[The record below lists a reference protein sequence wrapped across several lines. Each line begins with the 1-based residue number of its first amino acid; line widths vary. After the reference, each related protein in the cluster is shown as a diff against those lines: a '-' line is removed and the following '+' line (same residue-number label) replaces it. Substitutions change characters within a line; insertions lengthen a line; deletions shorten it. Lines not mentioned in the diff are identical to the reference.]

1 MTLIIVTGAA
11 GFIGSCLVRAL
22 NELGR
27 DDLILVDNDFEGE
40 KSLNLQ
46 NKRATKK
53 LQLHELNDWIEE
65 HHSTVD
71 FVYHL
76 GARTDTICRDPE
88 VFDRLN
94 LSFSKELWGQCVKYG
109 LSIVYA
115 SSAATYGLGEHG
127 FEDRHDLVSKLTPL
141 NQYARSKNEF
151 DRWVLCQKAEP
162 PFWAGLKFF
171 NVYGPNEYHKGAM
184 ASVVFHTFRQIQ
196 ENGVMRLF
204 KSHHPEYKDGE
215 QRRDFIY
222 VKDVVSICLHFRSN
236 NVQSGLYNVGTGR
249 SRTFNDLVD
258 ATFQALTRK
267 TEVQFIDTPAS
278 VREHYQYRTEATV
291 GKLRSIGYDQEFYSL
306 EAGVLDYV
314 QNYLVHGSYH

>member
-1 MTLIIVTGAA
+1 MIIVTGAA

-27 DDLILVDNDFEGE
+27 QDLLLVDNDFAGK
-40 KSLNLQ
+40 KSLNLE
-46 NKRATKK
+46 NKSVAEK
-53 LQLHELNDWIEE
+53 LQHHELHHWIEE
-65 HHSTVD
+65 HHSSVD

-94 LSFSKELWGQCVKYG
+94 LSFSKDLWTQCVDYN
-109 LSIVYA
+109 LPIVYA

-127 FEDRHDLVSKLTPL
+127 FEDRHELVPKLAPL

-151 DRWVLCQKAEP
+151 DRWVLRQSAVP

-171 NVYGPNEYHKGAM
+171 NVYGPNEYHTGPM

-215 QRRDFIY
+215 QRRDFVY
-222 VKDVVSICLHFRSN
+222 VKDVVSICTHFLSRD
-236 NVQSGLYNVGTGR
+236 VQSGLYNVGTGI
-249 SRTFNDLVD
+249 SRTFKDLVD
-258 ATFQALTRK
+258 ATFCALARDPK
-267 TEVQFIDTPAS
+267 VEFVDTPES
-278 VREHYQYRTEATV
+278 IREHYQYRTEASV
-291 GKLRSIGYDQEFYSL
+291 EKLRSIGYDHEFFSL
-306 EAGVLDYV
+306 EAGVSDYV
-314 QNYLVHGSYH
+314 QNYLASGSYH